1 MNGLEP
7 LRLSACEFES
17 HVSTNSTTSPQIA
30 IIQPVNQDIYKSDYD
45 YEIPEKLVA
54 RYPTKNRTD
63 SKLLL
68 CKDQN
73 FSIENFS
80 TISNFFEKDDLIVFN
95 ETKVFKARLILQ
107 KDSGGKTEIFIN
119 RIFSKFEAECLTKG
133 LNLKKKSQVLKTDT
147 FPLQISILNEKD
159 GLVIIKFSQNVEHLC
174 SIYGKVP
181 IPPYL
186 KRDDDESDNVRYQTV
201 FANDVFKES
210 AAAPTASL
218 HFDNELYE
226 KITNEFYTCKINL
239 AVGLGTFKPLSDDAI
254 NDSSKLHEE
263 NFFISDESAKKI
275 NAQLKN
281 NKRIIAIGTT
291 TLRAIESSWNNETN
305 SVSSGNQATTI
316 FIKKGFKF
324 NVANALLTNF
334 HLPQSSLLMMVCA
347 FAGKEFIFSAYDF
360 AIKNNLRFF
369 SYGDA
374 MIIERCPFN
383 Y

>member
-1 MNGLEP
+1 M
-7 LRLSACEFES
+7 
-17 HVSTNSTTSPQIA
+17 
-30 IIQPVNQDIYKSDYD
+30 NQDIYKSDYD
-45 YEIPEKLVA
+45 YEIPEKLIA
-54 RYPTKNRTD
+54 RYPPKNRTD

-80 TISNFFEKDDLIVFN
+80 TISNFFQKDDLIVFN

-334 HLPQSSLLMMVCA
+334 HLPQSSLLMLVCA
-347 FAGKEFIFSAYDF
+347 FAGKEFIFSAYEF
-360 AIKNNLRFF
+360 AINNNLRFF

>member
-1 MNGLEP
+1 M
-7 LRLSACEFES
+7 
-17 HVSTNSTTSPQIA
+17 
-30 IIQPVNQDIYKSDYD
+30 NQDIYKSDYD
-45 YEIPEKLVA
+45 YEIPEKLIA
-54 RYPTKNRTD
+54 RYPPKNRTD

-80 TISNFFEKDDLIVFN
+80 SISNFFKKDDLIVFN
-95 ETKVFKARLILQ
+95 ETKVFKARLRLQ
-107 KDSGGKTEIFIN
+107 KESGGQTEIFIN
-119 RIFSKFEAECLTKG
+119 RILSKFEAECLTKG

-147 FPLQISILNEKD
+147 FPLKISIVKEKD
-159 GLVIIKFSQNVEHLC
+159 GLVLIKFSQNVEHLC
-174 SIYGKVP
+174 STYGKVP

-186 KRDDDESDNVRYQTV
+186 KRDDDEFDNVRYQSV

-218 HFDNELYE
+218 HFDNDLYE
-226 KITNEFYTCKINL
+226 KITNEFSTCKINL
-239 AVGLGTFKPLSDDAI
+239 AVGLGTFKPLSNDAI

-275 NAQLKN
+275 NSQLKD

-291 TLRAIESSWNNETN
+291 TLRALESSWNNETN
-305 SVSSGNQATTI
+305 SVSPGKQTTTI
-316 FIKKGFKF
+316 FIKEGFKF

-334 HLPQSSLLMMVCA
+334 HLPQSSLLMLVCA
-347 FAGKEFIFSAYDF
+347 FAGKELIFSAYEF

-374 MIIERCPFN
+374 MIIERCPLN

>member
-1 MNGLEP
+1 M
-7 LRLSACEFES
+7 
-17 HVSTNSTTSPQIA
+17 
-30 IIQPVNQDIYKSDYD
+30 NQDIYKSDYD
-45 YEIPEKLVA
+45 YEIQEKLIA
-54 RYPTKNRTD
+54 RYPPKNRTD

-73 FSIENFS
+73 FSIKNFS
-80 TISNFFEKDDLIVFN
+80 SISNFFKKDDLIVFN
-95 ETKVFKARLILQ
+95 ETKVFKARLRLQ
-107 KDSGGKTEIFIN
+107 KESGGQTEIFIN
-119 RIFSKFEAECLTKG
+119 RILSKFEAECLTKG

-147 FPLQISILNEKD
+147 FPLKISIVKEKD
-159 GLVIIKFSQNVEHLC
+159 GLVLIKFSQNVEHLC

-186 KRDDDESDNVRYQTV
+186 KRDDDEFDNVRYQSV

-218 HFDNELYE
+218 HFDNDLYE
-226 KITNEFYTCKINL
+226 KITNEFSTCKINL
-239 AVGLGTFKPLSDDAI
+239 AVGLGTFKPLSNDAI

-275 NAQLKN
+275 NSQLKD

-291 TLRAIESSWNNETN
+291 TLRALESSWNNETN
-305 SVSSGNQATTI
+305 SVSPGKQTTTI
-316 FIKKGFKF
+316 FIKEGFKF
-324 NVANALLTNF
+324 NVVNALLTNF
-334 HLPQSSLLMMVCA
+334 HLPQSSLLMLVCA
-347 FAGKEFIFSAYDF
+347 FAGKELIFSTYEF

-374 MIIERCPFN
+374 MIIERCPLN